1 MWQFPDKFRLIA
13 ISVLVVVTALVYSNT
28 LEAPF
33 YFDDFPNIV
42 RNRDVHL
49 THLSFEAMGNLLSGL
64 EGFSKRPVAHAS
76 FALNYYFHQ
85 LDVTGYRVIN
95 LVIHVLAAIFL
106 YLFIEI
112 TLKHFVFAPSVCF
125 NTPSGHSESVAS
137 RASQFV
143 GSFQAVQ
150 WCNPSVIAFIG
161 TLLWLVHPVQVQ
173 SVTYVVQRMNS
184 MSAMFYLLSLLLY
197 VKARLTG
204 FAWRRWIYSGGSVLA
219 WSAAMGS
226 KEIAITLPLFII
238 IYEWYFFQ
246 DLRVEWLRRFWPYL
260 LAGIGILIGLGFF
273 YFGNNPWTAIMSGY
287 DKWDFTVTER
297 VLTEFRVVVYYIS
310 LLVFPHPSR
319 LNVNYDFVISHSLF
333 QPVTTL
339 FSLLCIASLLVLSVC
354 LARKHRLFSF
364 SILWFLGNLIL
375 ESSVIPLDIAFEH
388 RLYLP
393 SMMLPMMV
401 VFYLSSR
408 LQKQRIVVPA
418 LSVIAVLMCLWT
430 FQRNAVWADPA
441 AFSQDSVEKSPESP
455 RSHNWLGLSLAKE
468 GEYGKAIAHYK
479 KALRID
485 PDSAP
490 THNNMAL
497 ALVERGDYDAA
508 LSHYR
513 KALRIR
519 SRYPRALYGMG
530 IAYKR
535 KGMPDKARKCFS
547 RALRLNSN
555 YAPALNQLGL
565 LLVEERRFKEGI
577 AHFSMALSSRREFVD
592 ARYNMAVAMMKMGAL
607 DEATREYQ

>member
-1 MWQFPDKFRLIA
+1 
-13 ISVLVVVTALVYSNT
+13 
-28 LEAPF
+28 
-33 YFDDFPNIV
+33 
-42 RNRDVHL
+42 
-49 THLSFEAMGNLLSGL
+49 
-64 EGFSKRPVAHAS
+64 
-76 FALNYYFHQ
+76 
-85 LDVTGYRVIN
+85 
-95 LVIHVLAAIFL
+95 
-106 YLFIEI
+106 
-112 TLKHFVFAPSVCF
+112 
-125 NTPSGHSESVAS
+125 
-137 RASQFV
+137 
-143 GSFQAVQ
+143 
-150 WCNPSVIAFIG
+150 
-161 TLLWLVHPVQVQ
+161 
-173 SVTYVVQRMNS
+173 
-184 MSAMFYLLSLLLY
+184 
-197 VKARLTG
+197 
-204 FAWRRWIYSGGSVLA
+204 
-219 WSAAMGS
+219 
-226 KEIAITLPLFII
+226 
-238 IYEWYFFQ
+238 
-246 DLRVEWLRRFWPYL
+246 
-260 LAGIGILIGLGFF
+260 
-273 YFGNNPWTAIMSGY
+273 MSGY

-607 DEATREYQ
+607 DEATREYKKVLTFNPNHADAHNNLGIVLAKKGNLKEAASHFQEALRIDPGFVKAKRNLRKAQRHWSGS